1 MCLQYQIPAVL
12 APKPLPAVASLGV
25 ELAFLTVCRIAGDVT
40 GGALQQQQDS
50 QPWAS
55 QSNPALEQA
64 RALLQRQLGSSPGA
78 DLHLGVLFTRYA
90 GLVLSGHEAC

>member
-1 MCLQYQIPAVL
+1 MPWGLMLCSMVTSCEPCACNIRFLPCRRPSPCRL
-12 APKPLPAVASLGV
+12 LRPKEWSLT
-25 ELAFLTVCRIAGDVT
+25 FLTVCRTAGDVT
-40 GGALQQQQDS
+40 GGALQQQQDG

-78 DLHLGVLFTRYA
+78 DLH
-90 GLVLSGHEAC
+90 